1 MEVKKELNESL
12 KMLANNG
19 YKCYTTTPEGW
30 NYGYIIT
37 PKDNVLYIQW
47 EYFGG
52 WSFSLQYKASYSCGT
67 GCKCFDEPIFD
78 ITVSEVERAELEGL
92 RFAMTL
98 KAPLYKNSDEW
109 LSKYWA
115 KDRLLLVESE
125 GK

>member
-37 PKDNVLYIQW
+37 PSDNVLYIQW

-52 WSFSLQYKASYSCGT
+52 WSFSLEYKGNKNT
-67 GCKCFDEPIFD
+67 GSGCQCLKNPISD

-92 RFAMTL
+92 HFAMKL
-98 KAPLYKNSDEW
+98 KSPLYKNSDEW
-109 LSKYWA
+109 LSGYWA
-115 KDRLLLVESE
+115 KDKLLLVESE